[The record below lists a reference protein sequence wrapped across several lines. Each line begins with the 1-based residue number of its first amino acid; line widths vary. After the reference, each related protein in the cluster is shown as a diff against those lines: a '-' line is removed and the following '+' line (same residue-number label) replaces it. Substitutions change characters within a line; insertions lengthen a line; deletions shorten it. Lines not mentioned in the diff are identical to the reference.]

1 MSPGTQAT
9 SGRELRLYYVDP
21 LTESDAPP
29 TGAEGEARA
38 LRGEEHREVLLA
50 ALRRLP
56 DRQREAVV
64 LRYCLALP
72 EHEVAEAMKISR
84 RTVKSASH
92 RGLAALVRILQEDSG
107 RAGVAAAR

>member
-1 MSPGTQAT
+1 LGH
-9 SGRELRLYYVDP
+9 ELRLYYVDP
-21 LTESDAPP
+21 LTETAAPP
-29 TGAEGEARA
+29 TEGEGEGEARA

-92 RGLAALVRILQEDSG
+92 RGLAALVRILKEDSG
-107 RAGVAAAR
+107 HAGVAAAR